1 MRGVVV
7 GLLVGTVLCF
17 TNMYFGLQTGWVT
30 MGSIQCALV
39 GFLLVRPLA
48 SRPGAAPFG
57 PRENVLIQTIGVATA
72 TMPLA
77 GGFVGIVPALAML
90 TAAEGGPITLSPLQL
105 LVWCA
110 ALTYF
115 GIFFAVP
122 LRRQTILVEQLRF
135 PSGTATAKLIEV
147 LHATRSND
155 DPALRARWR
164 ALLSSF
170 AASFAVSA
178 SAFFVPALQNLRV
191 ASWVG
196 VPALT
201 RWHWTVRP
209 TLSLV
214 GQGMIMGGRPAFSML
229 GGAAVGWA
237 LLGPLALGAGWVS
250 QIDSWESGAQGWV
263 LWVAIALML
272 AEALTSFTIVVLRQC
287 APLLRSRGSGAALPG
302 AAVTTTG
309 GAAGGGSVQAA
320 AAAEE
325 DRLEVAPPHEL
336 VPTRWWAG
344 GLAAAT
350 VLCVAVV
357 GPLFSLAPPPF
368 GVAQWEIPAWEA
380 LVSVCLSCLIALLA
394 VRALGQTDLNPV
406 SAVGKL
412 SQILFAVLA
421 PGRVVTNVV
430 AGALAE
436 AGAMQAGDLMQ
447 DLKTGHLLG
456 ASPRV
461 QFYGQLIGSTASIF
475 VTVGAYVLYQEVY
488 GVPSAQFAAPVAFVW
503 KDMAILMQR
512 GLAALPPS
520 ALHFAAAFG
529 TAGVAL
535 PLLEEVVPPAA
546 AAWLPSGVS
555 VGVGMYLTP
564 DWTLPRAVG
573 AAIELAWRRRRPQSH
588 EQLMLMVASGF
599 VLGEGVWSICGLA
612 LKAVGAPTLG
622 S

>member
-1 MRGVVV
+1 M
-7 GLLVGTVLCF
+7 
-17 TNMYFGLQTGWVT
+17 W
-30 MGSIQCALV
+30 
-39 GFLLVRPLA
+39 
-48 SRPGAAPFG
+48 PGAAPFG

-147 LHATRSND
+147 LHATSND

-178 SAFFVPALQNLRV
+178 AAFFVPALQNLRV

-201 RWHWTVRP
+201 LALDGAPHA
-209 TLSLV
+209 LLV

-309 GAAGGGSVQAA
+309 GAAGRRRAGGS
-320 AAAEE
+320 
-325 DRLEVAPPHEL
+325 
-336 VPTRWWAG
+336 G
-344 GLAAAT
+344 GGGGSARGGAT
-350 VLCVAVV
+350 A
-357 GPLFSLAPPPF
+357 
-368 GVAQWEIPAWEA
+368 
-380 LVSVCLSCLIALLA
+380 
-394 VRALGQTDLNPV
+394 
-406 SAVGKL
+406 
-412 SQILFAVLA
+412 
-421 PGRVVTNVV
+421 
-430 AGALAE
+430 
-436 AGAMQAGDLMQ
+436 
-447 DLKTGHLLG
+447 
-456 ASPRV
+456 
-461 QFYGQLIGSTASIF
+461 
-475 VTVGAYVLYQEVY
+475 
-488 GVPSAQFAAPVAFVW
+488 
-503 KDMAILMQR
+503 
-512 GLAALPPS
+512 
-520 ALHFAAAFG
+520 
-529 TAGVAL
+529 
-535 PLLEEVVPPAA
+535 
-546 AAWLPSGVS
+546 
-555 VGVGMYLTP
+555 
-564 DWTLPRAVG
+564 
-573 AAIELAWRRRRPQSH
+573 
-588 EQLMLMVASGF
+588 
-599 VLGEGVWSICGLA
+599 
-612 LKAVGAPTLG
+612 
-622 S
+622 